1 MLLLDASPADDWGSE
16 GGWRDTLRVS
26 YRTWWCGVVRIS
38 SPERGYV
45 VSVDTRSDDLEVLR
59 SAASRLHRD
68 ARVPLVFG
76 GLRRDEEVP
85 VTLTLGQFTN
95 DLGTLTI
102 RPSCGLGGKTWL
114 SRRPAYVRDYGSS
127 PDITHEYDR
136 QILGEKITFLAV
148 VPLVVRDAVRG
159 LLYAGSRSGE
169 QLSPGAL
176 ESLASEARKV
186 SAELE
191 VRDEVSRRVALELA
205 CDQAGPDTSELQR
218 LRDAF
223 AELRL
228 IARETSDPLTRQRM
242 EALLVPAG
250 AGDDV
255 TLTAR
260 QLDVVSLV
268 AVGCR
273 NAEIAERLG
282 LSAETVKSYLR
293 SAMARLGARSRHEAV
308 VSARRHG
315 LLP

>member
-1 MLLLDASPADDWGSE
+1 MA
-16 GGWRDTLRVS
+16 
-26 YRTWWCGVVRIS
+26 RIS
-38 SPERGYV
+38 SPERGYA
-45 VSVDTRSDDLEVLR
+45 VSVDARTDDLELLR
-59 SAASRLHRD
+59 SAASRLRRE
-68 ARVPLVFG
+68 AQVPLVFG

-85 VTLTLGQFTN
+85 VTLTLGQVTN
-95 DLGTLTI
+95 DLRTLTI

-136 QILGEKITFLAV
+136 QILGERITFLAV
-148 VPLVVRDAVRG
+148 VPLVVRDAVHG

-169 QLSPGAL
+169 QLSPAAL
-176 ESLASEARKV
+176 ESLAAEARKV
-186 SAELE
+186 STELE
-191 VRDEVSRRVALELA
+191 LRDEVDRRVQLELA
-205 CDQAGPDTSELQR
+205 REQAGPETSELQR

-223 AELRL
+223 AELRV

-242 EALLVPAG
+242 EAVLVR
-250 AGDDV
+250 DDSAHGV
-255 TLTAR
+255 TLTSR

-268 AVGCR
+268 AAGCR

-308 VSARRHG
+308 LAARRNG

>member
-1 MLLLDASPADDWGSE
+1 M
-16 GGWRDTLRVS
+16 
-26 YRTWWCGVVRIS
+26 
-38 SPERGYV
+38 
-45 VSVDTRSDDLEVLR
+45 SVDARGDDLELLR
-59 SAASRLHRD
+59 SAGSRLRRE
-68 ARVPLVFG
+68 AQVPLVFG

-85 VTLTLGQFTN
+85 VTLTLGHLTD

-114 SRRPAYVRDYGSS
+114 SRRPTYVRDYGSS

-136 QILGEKITFLAV
+136 QILGERITFLAV

-159 LLYAGSRSGE
+159 LLYAGSRNGE
-169 QLSPGAL
+169 QLSPTAL
-176 ESLASEARKV
+176 ELLAAEARKV

-191 VRDEVSRRVALELA
+191 LRDEVDRRVRLELA
-205 CDQAGPDTSELQR
+205 RRAAGPETSELQR
-218 LRDAF
+218 LRDTF

-228 IARETSDPLTRQRM
+228 IARETSDPRTRERM
-242 EALLVPAG
+242 EAVLVPEG
-250 AGDDV
+250 TPGGV
-255 TLTAR
+255 TLTSR

-268 AVGCR
+268 AAGCR
-273 NAEIAERLG
+273 NAEIADRLG

-308 VSARRHG
+308 VAARRGG

>member
-1 MLLLDASPADDWGSE
+1 M
-16 GGWRDTLRVS
+16 
-26 YRTWWCGVVRIS
+26 
-38 SPERGYV
+38 
-45 VSVDTRSDDLEVLR
+45 SVDARADDLELLR
-59 SAASRLHRD
+59 SAASRLRRE
-68 ARVPLVFG
+68 AQVPLVFG

-95 DLGTLTI
+95 DLGTITV

-169 QLSPGAL
+169 QLTPAAL
-176 ESLASEARKV
+176 ESLASEARRV

-191 VRDEVSRRVALELA
+191 VRDEVARRVELELA
-205 CDQAGPDTSELQR
+205 RDQAGPDTSELQR

-228 IARETSDPLTRQRM
+228 IARETSDPLTRRRM
-242 EALLVPAG
+242 ETVLAG
-250 AGDDV
+250 GSEPGGA
-255 TLTAR
+255 TLTSR

-268 AVGCR
+268 AAGCR

-293 SAMARLGARSRHEAV
+293 SAMARLGAKSRHEAV

>member
-1 MLLLDASPADDWGSE
+1 M
-16 GGWRDTLRVS
+16 
-26 YRTWWCGVVRIS
+26 
-38 SPERGYV
+38 
-45 VSVDTRSDDLEVLR
+45 DDLELLR
-59 SAASRLHRD
+59 SAASRLRRE
-68 ARVPLVFG
+68 AEVPLVFG

-85 VTLTLGQFTN
+85 VTLTVGQVTD
-95 DLGTLTI
+95 DLRTITI

-127 PDITHEYDR
+127 REITHEYDR

-159 LLYAGSRSGE
+159 LLYAGSRGGE
-169 QLSPGAL
+169 PLSVSML
-176 ESLASEARKV
+176 ESLSAEARRV
-186 SAELE
+186 STELE
-191 VRDEVSRRVALELA
+191 VRDEVSRRVELELA
-205 CDQAGPDTSELQR
+205 RGQAGPETSELQR
-218 LRDAF
+218 LREAF

-242 EALLVPAG
+242 EALLVPDDDG
-250 AGDDV
+250 GGDV

-268 AVGCR
+268 AAGCR
-273 NAEIAERLG
+273 NAEIADRLG
-282 LSAETVKSYLR
+282 LAPETVKGYLR

-308 VSARRHG
+308 VSARRNG